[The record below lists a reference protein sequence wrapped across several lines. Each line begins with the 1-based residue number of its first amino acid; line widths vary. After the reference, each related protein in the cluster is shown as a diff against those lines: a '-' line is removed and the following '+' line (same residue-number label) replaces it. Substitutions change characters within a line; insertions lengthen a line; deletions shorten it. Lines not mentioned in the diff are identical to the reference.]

1 MSFYNDWAQRILH
14 GQWTDHLTFYGLPG
28 YAYLLA
34 VLYKIFGYGPFVPGL
49 LQACLDAGTATLL
62 YKIGQRVFGVEESAG
77 AAGSSNSILRRR
89 GHFIG
94 LAAAAGWALFVPAQ
108 AYSIILMPTAWL
120 VFVFWFLVWRVV
132 DSNRSPTFLACLAYG
147 LVIGVTATGIAT
159 ILFLVPLLV
168 AAILLRGNGKVLRQA
183 GAIAA
188 LVAGITAATAPC
200 WIHNYFVARDPVL
213 LSAHSGI
220 NFWIGNNPVANGY
233 PRIPPGLRAGQSA
246 MLQDSISVA
255 EAAAGHSLAR
265 SAVSNYWR
273 AQATDYIRGHFGEWL
288 KLLATKLRNFWN
300 AFQYDDLSIVTG
312 LREAGVILPGPG
324 FGLVAALALPGMFL
338 GLFQLPRS
346 RWIAAAILLH
356 MVSLLSV
363 FVTERYRLA
372 VVPGLLLFAA
382 FTILTIFNLITTRR
396 VAAALGL
403 VAAVIVATWFV
414 SQPQRDPSLW
424 ALEAYNSGWQALE
437 SNNLPLAQKK
447 LELAYR
453 YVPQNPEINL
463 ALGNLWLERKD
474 FARAEHYYL
483 ATLQLDPRHK
493 AALTNLGLT
502 ALEQRQTERARE
514 LFRTALT
521 LAPMDAKAHY
531 LLARALFESGEQTE
545 ARAEIAAALK
555 LKPDQPEFADLRQ
568 RIGGEPEKPLPNER

>member
-1 MSFYNDWAQRILH
+1 M
-14 GQWTDHLTFYGLPG
+14 
-28 YAYLLA
+28 
-34 VLYKIFGYGPFVPGL
+34 
-49 LQACLDAGTATLL
+49 
-62 YKIGQRVFGVEESAG
+62 
-77 AAGSSNSILRRR
+77 
-89 GHFIG
+89 
-94 LAAAAGWALFVPAQ
+94 
-108 AYSIILMPTAWL
+108 
-120 VFVFWFLVWRVV
+120 
-132 DSNRSPTFLACLAYG
+132 
-147 LVIGVTATGIAT
+147 IGVTATGIAT

-168 AAILLRGNGKVLRQA
+168 AAILLRGNGRILRQA

-188 LVAGITAATAPC
+188 VAAGITAGTAPC

-255 EAAAGHSLAR
+255 EAAAGHSLPR
-265 SAVSNYWR
+265 SAVSNYWS
-273 AQATDYIRGHFGEWL
+273 AKAKAYIRDDFGEWL

-300 AFQYDDLSIVTG
+300 AFQYDDLSIVTS
-312 LREAGVILPGPG
+312 LRDEGVILPGPR
-324 FGLVAALALPGMFL
+324 FGLVAALALPGIFL
-338 GLFQLPRS
+338 GLLQLPRS
-346 RWIAAAILLH
+346 RWIVAAILLH

-382 FTILTIFNLITTRR
+382 FALWKIFDSIATGRLATT
-396 VAAALGL
+396 LGL

-474 FARAEHYYL
+474 FSRAETFYR
-483 ATLQLDPRHK
+483 ATLALEPNHK
-493 AALTNLGLT
+493 SALNNLGVVALDTGRWDT
-502 ALEQRQTERARE
+502 AVE
-514 LFRTALT
+514 LFEAAITAE
-521 LAPMDAKAHY
+521 PRDAKSHY
-531 LLARALFESGEQTE
+531 LLAQAQFKSGNLKDADHEVRKALE
-545 ARAEIAAALK
+545 
-555 LKPDQPEFADLRQ
+555 LKPDQPEFKMLWDEIQQQTA
-568 RIGGEPEKPLPNER
+568 PNPRH

>member
-34 VLYKIFGYGPFVPGL
+34 ALYKAFGYGPFMPGL

-62 YKIGQRVFGVEESAG
+62 FKIGVRVFGPEKLAS
-77 AAGSSNSILRRR
+77 AAGNLNSILRHR
-89 GHFIG
+89 GQSIG

-120 VFVFWFLVWRVV
+120 VFVFWFLVWRVL
-132 DSNRSPTFLACLAYG
+132 DSERPFTFLACLAYG
-147 LVIGVTATGIAT
+147 LMIGVTATGIAT

-168 AAILLRGNGKVLRQA
+168 AAILLRGDGKILRQA
-183 GAIAA
+183 GAVAA
-188 LVAGITAATAPC
+188 VAAGITAGTAPC
-200 WIHNYFVARDPVL
+200 WIHNYFVAHDPVL

-255 EAAAGHSLAR
+255 EAAAGHSLPR
-265 SAVSNYWR
+265 SAVSNYWS
-273 AQATDYIRGHFGEWL
+273 AKAKAYIRGHFGEWL

-300 AFQYDDLSIVTG
+300 AFQYDDLSIVTS
-312 LREAGVILPGPG
+312 LRDEGVILPGLR

-338 GLFQLPRS
+338 GLLQLPRS
-346 RWIAAAILLH
+346 RWIVAAILLH

-372 VVPGLLLFAA
+372 VVPGLFLFAA
-382 FTILTIFNLITTRR
+382 FTLWKIFDSIATGRLAT
-396 VAAALGL
+396 ALGL

-437 SNNLPLAQKK
+437 SNNLPVAQKK

-474 FARAEHYYL
+474 FARAETFYR
-483 ATLQLDPRHK
+483 ATLALEPNHK
-493 AALTNLGLT
+493 SALNNLGVVALDTGRWET
-502 ALEQRQTERARE
+502 AVE
-514 LFRTALT
+514 LFEAAITAE
-521 LAPMDAKAHY
+521 PRNAKSHY
-531 LLARALFESGEQTE
+531 LLAQAQFKSGNLKDADHEVRKALE
-545 ARAEIAAALK
+545 LM
-555 LKPDQPEFADLRQ
+555 PDQPEFKMLWDEIQQQTA
-568 RIGGEPEKPLPNER
+568 PNPRH